1 MSFANVMNRLVE
13 GKAGMSPAWYSVAI
27 ADADPAS
34 PAPALHRIRF
44 TWCDVVGDRAA
55 RQAIMVLFG
64 LGRFRAEIH
73 RRVSEFVPIPYFS

>member
-1 MSFANVMNRLVE
+1 MNRLVE
-13 GKAGMSPAWYSVAI
+13 VKAGMSPGLSSVAIAI

-34 PAPALHRIRF
+34 SAPALHRIRR

-55 RQAIMVLFG
+55 RQAVMVVFG

-73 RRVSEFVPIPYFS
+73 RRVSEFVPIPDFS